1 MPAFGLK
8 IARLF
13 ARLGRRLLTALEI
26 GKSGCGQF
34 FKSLQAYKFN
44 GFPIPLV
51 MLITVSVSSDSHEPF
66 RFWPRLF

>member
-8 IARLF
+8 IACLF
-13 ARLGRRLLTALEI
+13 ARLGRRLLTALGI
-26 GKSGCGQF
+26 GKTGCGQF
-34 FKSLQAYKFN
+34 FKFN
-44 GFPIPLV
+44 GFSIPLV